1 MTPKALLTP
10 SSRMKIKSTGMLFS
24 LLVIF
29 TMILS
34 ACGGGNTTNN
44 SSSSSNGK
52 TILKIATQSYD
63 FAQSGFNPYNGH
75 PNAGVLGLVYENL
88 YFVNVNDG
96 SFTPMLATGYQ
107 WSKNNTQVTFNIRQN
122 VKWNDGQPFSA
133 NDVVF
138 TFNAMKQYPAADTNG
153 VWSYLS
159 SVTAPDA
166 NTVVMTFQKAYP
178 PELVTIAGHVYI
190 IPQHIFASVGDPT
203 KYLTDHPIGTGPFM
217 LTRYQPDL
225 AVYDKNPNYWQ
236 ADKVKVDEI
245 RYPEYKDNS
254 TLQLALPKG
263 DVDWAGYFS
272 PTLQQDF
279 VAKDPTHNHL
289 FMDAINLYSI
299 CVNQRDPVVGG
310 QAGLPVRMALT
321 YALDR
326 NAIAAQA
333 TAGLEPPGSITGLVL
348 PTAQS
353 WLASQYANLPTTADT
368 AKAEK
373 YLTDAG
379 FTKGADG
386 IYQKN
391 GKRLSLT
398 LRSVDSYSDWNAAAQ
413 LIASQAKAVGIEIKN
428 VTVGEDNYYTLRSD
442 GKYDYQMMFCG
453 MVGGP
458 TPYYLYN
465 QYLNS
470 NEIGQGKFNF
480 VAWNDPTTDQLLNQY
495 ASTTDSST
503 QKQAIQGVEKVFVN
517 NQPFIPLWTGADYD
531 EYTTTHFTGWPDQ
544 SNPYSSGSPNTAP
557 DYEQV
562 ILHLQ
567 PV

>member
-1 MTPKALLTP
+1 MSPSSPLKVRTGALLFT
-10 SSRMKIKSTGMLFS
+10 

-29 TMILS
+29 MMVLA
-34 ACGGGNTTNN
+34 ACGG
-44 SSSSSNGK
+44 SNGSNGNGTTSSK
-52 TILKIATQSYD
+52 HILKIATQSYD

-75 PNAGVLGLVYENL
+75 PNAGVLGLVYETL

-96 SFTPMLATGYQ
+96 SFTPMLASSYQ
-107 WSKNNTQVTFNIRQN
+107 WGSGNTQVTFNIRQG
-122 VKWNDGQPFSA
+122 VKWNDGQAFTA
-133 NDVVF
+133 DDVAF
-138 TFNAMKQYPAADTNG
+138 TFNLMKQYPAADGNG
-153 VWSYLS
+153 VWSFLS

-178 PELVTIAGHVYI
+178 PVLVTIAGKVYI
-190 IPQHIFASVGDPT
+190 IPKHVFASVGDPT
-203 KYLTDHPIGTGPFM
+203 KYLTDHPVGTGPFT
-217 LTRYQPDL
+217 LTRYQTDL
-225 AVYDKNPNYWQ
+225 AVYDKNPSYWQ
-236 ADKVKVDEI
+236 ADKVQVDEI
-245 RYPEYKDNS
+245 RYPEYKDNA

-279 VAKDPTHNHL
+279 IAKDTTHNHI

-299 CVNQRDPVVGG
+299 CVNQKDPLVGG
-310 QAGLPVRMALT
+310 QAGLPVRLALS

-348 PTAQS
+348 PTAQQ
-353 WLASQYANLPTTADT
+353 WLAPQYASLSTGADM
-368 AKAEK
+368 AQAQK

-379 FTKGADG
+379 FTKGSDG

-391 GKRLSLT
+391 GQRLSLT
-398 LRSVDSYSDWNAAAQ
+398 LRSVDSYSDWNAAAK
-413 LIASQAKAVGIEIKN
+413 LIADQAKAVGIEIKN
-428 VTVGEDNYYTLRSD
+428 VTVGEDNYYTLRTD
-442 GKYDYQMMFCG
+442 GKYDYQLMFCG

-470 NEIGQGKFNF
+470 AQIGQGKFNF
-480 VAWNDPTTDQLLNQY
+480 VAWNDPQTDKFLNQY
-495 ASTTDSST
+495 ASTTDT
-503 QKQAIQGVEKVFVN
+503 TAQKQAIQGIEQIFVT

-531 EYTTTHFTGWPDQ
+531 EYSTRNFTGWPDQ
-544 SNPYSSGSPNTAP
+544 TNPYASGSPNTAP

-567 PV
+567 PA

>member
-1 MTPKALLTP
+1 MALNPLFAAP
-10 SSRMKIKSTGMLFS
+10 SRMKIKSSALVFT
-24 LLVIF
+24 LLVIV
-29 TMILS
+29 MLVLA
-34 ACGGGNTTNN
+34 ACGGSTQNN
-44 SSSSSNGK
+44 QASNK
-52 TILKIATQSYD
+52 HILKIAAQSYD

-75 PNAGVLGLVYENL
+75 PNAGVLGLVYETL

-96 SFTPMLATGYQ
+96 SFTPMLATSYQ
-107 WSKNNTQVTFNIRQN
+107 WNSNNTQVTFAIRPN
-122 VKWNDGQPFSA
+122 VKWNDGQPFTA
-133 NDVVF
+133 DDVAF
-138 TFNAMKQYPAADTNG
+138 TFNVMKQYPAADGLG
-153 VWSYLS
+153 VWSFLQ
-159 SVTAPDA
+159 SVTAPDP

-178 PELVTIAGHVYI
+178 PVLVNIAGKVYI
-190 IPQHIFASVGDPT
+190 IPKHIFATVGDPT
-203 KYLTDHPIGTGPFM
+203 KYLTDHPVGTGPFV

-236 ADKVKVDEI
+236 ADKVKVDQV
-245 RYPEYKDNS
+245 RFPEYKDNA
-254 TLQLALPKG
+254 TLELALPKG
-263 DVDWAGYFS
+263 EVDWAGYFS

-299 CVNQRDPVVGG
+299 CPNQKDPVIGG
-310 QAGLPVRMALT
+310 QAGLPVRLALS

-326 NAIAAQA
+326 SAIAAQA

-353 WLASQYANLPTTADT
+353 WLDPQFANLPTA
-368 AKAEK
+368 ANVAMAQKF
-373 YLTDAG
+373 LTDAG
-379 FTKGADG
+379 YTKGSDG
-386 IYQKN
+386 IFQKN
-391 GKRLSLT
+391 GQRLSLT
-398 LRSVDSYSDWNAAAQ
+398 LRSVDSYSDWNAAAK
-413 LIASQAKAVGIEIKN
+413 LIADQAKAVGIEIKN
-428 VTVGEDNYYTLRSD
+428 VTVGEDNYYTLRTD

-470 NEIGQGKFNF
+470 TQIGQGKFNF
-480 VAWNDPTTDQLLNQY
+480 VAWNDPATDKLLNEYAATTDP
-495 ASTTDSST
+495 AT
-503 QKQAIQGVEKVFVN
+503 QKQAIQGIEKIFVN

-531 EYTTTHFTGWPDQ
+531 EYSTANFTGWPDQ

-567 PV
+567 PVS

>member
-1 MTPKALLTP
+1 MTPNSFPSL
-10 SSRMKIKSTGMLFS
+10 SSRVKTKATGALFTF
-24 LLVIF
+24 LVIF
-29 TMILS
+29 TMLLS
-34 ACGGGNTTNN
+34 ACGGGNAQNSQTN
-44 SSSSSNGK
+44 SK

-63 FAQSGFNPYNGH
+63 FAQAGFNPYNGH
-75 PNAGVLGLVYENL
+75 PNAGVLGLVYETL

-107 WSKNNTQVTFNIRQN
+107 WNSENTQVTFTIRQN
-122 VKWNDGQPFSA
+122 VKWKDSQPFTA
-133 NDVVF
+133 DDVAF
-138 TFNAMKQYPAADTNG
+138 TFNLMKQYPAADGLG
-153 VWSYLS
+153 VWSFLKD
-159 SVTAPDA
+159 VTAPDP

-178 PELVTIAGHVYI
+178 PVLVNIAGKVYI
-190 IPQHIFASVGDPT
+190 IPKHVFATVGDPT
-203 KYLTDHPIGTGPFM
+203 KYLTGNPVGTGPFK
-217 LTRYQPDL
+217 LTRYQPDV

-245 RYPEYKDNS
+245 RFPEYKDNA
-254 TLQLALPKG
+254 TLELALPKG

-279 VAKDPTHNHL
+279 IAKDPAHNHI

-299 CVNQRDPVVGG
+299 CVNQQNPLLGG
-310 QAGLPVRMALT
+310 QVGLPIRLALS

-353 WLASQYANLPTTADT
+353 WLDPQYANLPMTADT
-368 AKAEK
+368 AVAEK
-373 YLTDAG
+373 YLTGAG
-379 FTKGADG
+379 FTKGPDG
-386 IYQKN
+386 IFQKN
-391 GKRLSLT
+391 GQRLSFT
-398 LRSVDSYSDWNAAAQ
+398 LRSVDTYSDWNAAAK
-413 LIASQAKAVGIEIKN
+413 LIADQAKAVGIEIKN
-428 VTVGEDNYYTLRSD
+428 VTVGEDNYYTLRTD
-442 GKYDYQMMFCG
+442 GKYDYQLMFCG

-470 NEIGQGKFNF
+470 AQIGQGKFNF
-480 VAWNDPTTDQLLNQY
+480 VAWNDPTTDKFLNMY
-495 ASTTDSST
+495 ASTTDT
-503 QKQAIQGVEKVFVN
+503 AAQKQAIQNIEKVFVE

-531 EYTTTHFTGWPDQ
+531 EYSTRNFTGWPDQ

-567 PV
+567 PVS

>member
-1 MTPKALLTP
+1 MVFT
-10 SSRMKIKSTGMLFS
+10 

-29 TMILS
+29 TLILS
-34 ACGGGNTTNN
+34 ACGTTGTT
-44 SSSSSNGK
+44 SSTSSK
-52 TILKIATQSYD
+52 KVLKIATQSYD
-63 FAQSGFNPYNGH
+63 FAQSGWNPYNGH
-75 PNAGVLGLVYENL
+75 PNAGVLSLVYETL

-96 SFTPMLATGYQ
+96 SFTPMLATNYA
-107 WSKNNTQVTFNIRQN
+107 WSSDNTTVTFTIRQN
-122 VKWNDGQPFSA
+122 VKWNDGQPFTA
-133 NDVVF
+133 NDVAF
-138 TFNAMKQYPAADTNG
+138 TFNTMKQYSAADTNG

-190 IPQHIFASVGDPT
+190 IPQHVFASAGDPT
-203 KYLTDHPIGTGPFM
+203 KYLTDHPVGTGPFT
-217 LTRYQPDL
+217 LTKYQPSL
-225 AVYDKNPNYWQ
+225 AVFDKNSSYWQ
-236 ADKVKVDEI
+236 ADKVKVDQI
-245 RYPEYKDNS
+245 QYPEYKDNS
-254 TLQLALPKG
+254 TLELALPKG
-263 DVDWAGYFS
+263 QVDWAGYFS

-279 VAKDPTHNHL
+279 VAKDPAHNHL

-299 CVNQRDPVVGG
+299 CVNQRNPVVGG
-310 QAGLPVRMALT
+310 SAGLPVRLALS

-353 WLASQYANLPTTADT
+353 WLAPQFANLSTTADT
-368 AKAEK
+368 TTAQK

-379 FTKGADG
+379 FTKGSDG

-398 LRSVDSYSDWNAAAQ
+398 LRSVDTYSDWNAAAQ

-428 VTVGEDNYYTLRSD
+428 TTVGEDNYYTLRSD
-442 GKYDYQMMFCG
+442 GKYDYQLMFCG

-480 VAWNDPTTDQLLNQY
+480 VAWNDPKTDQYLNQY
-495 ASTTDSST
+495 ASTTDAAA
-503 QKQAIQGVEKVFVN
+503 QKQAIMGVEQVFVQ

-531 EYTTTHFTGWPDQ
+531 EYSTAHFTGWPDQ

-567 PV
+567 PVS

>member
-1 MTPKALLTP
+1 V
-10 SSRMKIKSTGMLFS
+10 KIKAASLVFT

-29 TMILS
+29 TLILA
-34 ACGGGNTTNN
+34 ACGTSGTTSNT
-44 SSSSSNGK
+44 SSKK
-52 TILKIATQSYD
+52 TLKIATQSYD

-75 PNAGVLGLVYENL
+75 PNAGIQGLVYENL

-96 SFTPMLATGYQ
+96 SFTPMLATNYSWNSG
-107 WSKNNTQVTFNIRQN
+107 NTQVTFTIRQN
-122 VKWNDGQPFSA
+122 VKWNDGKPFTA
-133 NDVVF
+133 NDVAF
-138 TFNAMKQYPAADTNG
+138 TFNTMKQYPAADTNG
-153 VWSYLS
+153 VWSYLN

-190 IPQHIFASVGDPT
+190 IPQHVFANAGDPT
-203 KYLTDHPIGTGPFM
+203 KYLTDKPVGTGPFT
-217 LTRYQPDL
+217 LTKYQPSL
-225 AVYDKNPNYWQ
+225 AVFDKNASYWQ
-236 ADKVKVDEI
+236 ADKVKVDQVQF
-245 RYPEYKDNS
+245 PEYKDNS
-254 TLQLALPKG
+254 TLALALPKG
-263 DVDWAGYFS
+263 DIDWAGYFS
-272 PTLQQDF
+272 PTLKQDF
-279 VAKDPTHNHL
+279 VDKNPAQNHL
-289 FMDAINLYSI
+289 FMDAVNLYSI
-299 CVNQRDPVVGG
+299 CVNQRDPVAGG
-310 QAGLPVRMALT
+310 SAGLPVRQALT

-326 NAIAAQA
+326 TAIAAQA

-353 WLASQYANLPTTADT
+353 WLDPQFSNLPTTANAT
-368 AKAEK
+368 TAEK
-373 YLTDAG
+373 YLTNAG
-379 FTKGADG
+379 FTKGSDG

-398 LRSVDSYSDWNAAAQ
+398 LRSVDTYSDWNAAAQ

-428 VTVGEDNYYTLRSD
+428 VTVGENNYYTLRTD
-442 GKYDYQMMFCG
+442 GKFDYQLMFCG

-480 VAWNDPTTDQLLNQY
+480 VAWNDPKTDQYLNQY
-495 ASTTDSST
+495 ASTTDAAK
-503 QKQAIQGVEKVFVN
+503 QKQAIMGVEQVFVQ

-531 EYTTTHFTGWPDQ
+531 EYSTAHFTGWPDQ

>member
-1 MTPKALLTP
+1 MAPNSLFVAP
-10 SSRMKIKSTGMLFS
+10 SRVKSKTTAMVFT

-29 TMILS
+29 TLILT
-34 ACGGGNTTNN
+34 ACGGSQSQQAT
-44 SSSSSNGK
+44 SK
-52 TILKIATQSYD
+52 HVLKIAAQSYD

-75 PNAGVLGLVYENL
+75 PNAGILGLVYETL

-107 WSKNNTQVTFNIRQN
+107 WNSDNTQVTFTIRQN

-133 NDVVF
+133 DDVAF
-138 TFNAMKQYPAADTNG
+138 TFNTMKQYPAADGLG
-153 VWSYLS
+153 VWSFLKDVS
-159 SVTAPDA
+159 APDA

-178 PELVTIAGHVYI
+178 PVLVNIAGKVYI
-190 IPQHIFASVGDPT
+190 IPKHVFASVGDPT
-203 KYLTDHPIGTGPFM
+203 KYLTDKPVGTGPFT
-217 LTRYQPDL
+217 LTRYQSDL
-225 AVYDKNPNYWQ
+225 AVFDKNPNYWQ

-245 RYPEYKDNS
+245 RFPEYKDNS

-263 DVDWAGYFS
+263 DIDWAGYFS

-279 VAKDPTHNHL
+279 VAKDPAHFHIW
-289 FMDAINLYSI
+289 MDPINLYSI
-299 CVNQRDPVVGG
+299 CPNQKDPLIGG
-310 QAGLPVRMALT
+310 QAGLPVRLAL
-321 YALDR
+321 
-326 NAIAAQA
+326 
-333 TAGLEPPGSITGLVL
+333 S
-348 PTAQS
+348 TAQS
-353 WLASQYANLPTTADT
+353 WLDPQFANMPTTADI
-368 AKAEK
+368 AKAQK

-379 FTKGADG
+379 FTKGSDG

-391 GKRLSLT
+391 GKRLSFT
-398 LRSVDSYSDWNAAAQ
+398 LRSVDSYSDWNAAAK
-413 LIASQAKAVGIEIKN
+413 LIADQAKAVGIEIKN
-428 VTVGEDNYYTLRSD
+428 VTVGEDNYYTLRTD
-442 GKYDYQMMFCG
+442 GKYDYQLMFCG

-470 NEIGQGKFNF
+470 VQIGQGKFNF
-480 VAWNDPTTDQLLNQY
+480 MAWNDSTTDKFLNQY
-495 ASTTDSST
+495 ASTTDPAA
-503 QKQAIQGVEKVFVN
+503 QKQAIAGIEKVFVE

-531 EYTTTHFTGWPDQ
+531 EYSTRNFTGWPDA

-557 DYEQV
+557 DYEIV

>member
-1 MTPKALLTP
+1 MAPNALPGT
-10 SSRMKIKSTGMLFS
+10 SSRVKIKAVS
-24 LLVIF
+24 LVFPLLIIF
-29 TMILS
+29 TLILA
-34 ACGGGNTTNN
+34 ACGTTGTTNN
-44 SSSSSNGK
+44 TSSK
-52 TILKIATQSYD
+52 KVLKIAAQSYD
-63 FAQSGFNPYNGH
+63 FAQSGWNPYNGH
-75 PNAGVLGLVYENL
+75 PNAGVLGLVYETL

-96 SFTPMLATGYQ
+96 SFTPMLATNYA
-107 WSKNNTQVTFNIRQN
+107 WSNNNTTVTFTIRQN
-122 VKWNDGQPFSA
+122 VKWNDNKPFTA

-138 TFNAMKQYPAADTNG
+138 TFNEMKQYPAADTNG

-166 NTVVMTFQKAYP
+166 NTVVMNFQKAYP
-178 PELVTIAGHVYI
+178 PELVTIAGHIYI
-190 IPQHIFASVGDPT
+190 IPQHVFASVGDPT
-203 KYLTDHPIGTGPFM
+203 KYLTDKPVGTGPFN
-217 LTRYQPDL
+217 LTKYQPSL
-225 AVYDKNPNYWQ
+225 AVFDKNPSYWQ
-236 ADKVKVDEI
+236 ADKVKVDQI
-245 RYPEYKDNS
+245 QFPEYKDNS
-254 TLQLALPKG
+254 TLALALPKG
-263 DVDWAGYFS
+263 DIDWAGYFS
-272 PTLQQDF
+272 PTLKQDF
-279 VAKDPTHNHL
+279 VDKDPAHNHL

-310 QAGLPVRMALT
+310 AAGLPVRLALS

-348 PTAQS
+348 PTAQG
-353 WLASQYANLPTTADT
+353 WLDPQFANLSASADTTA
-368 AKAEK
+368 AQK

-386 IYQKN
+386 IYQKG

-398 LRSVDSYSDWNAAAQ
+398 LRSVDTYSDWNAAAQ

-428 VTVGEDNYYTLRSD
+428 TTVGEDNYYTLRTD
-442 GKYDYQMMFCG
+442 GKYDYQLMFCG

-470 NEIGQGKFNF
+470 NEIGSGKFNF
-480 VAWNDPTTDQLLNQY
+480 VAWNDPKTDQYLNQY
-495 ASTTDSST
+495 ASTTDPNA
-503 QKQAIQGVEKVFVN
+503 QKQAIMSVEQVFVQ

-531 EYTTTHFTGWPDQ
+531 EYSTAHFTGWPDQ